1 MAKTDMTDMITMTIG
16 QMVEYQAK
24 MHPDNDGLV
33 APLIGV
39 RYSYRQF
46 NEECDKIAKAFLAIG
61 IKRGDHIAIWSTN
74 YPQWVITQVA
84 ASKIGAVLVTVN
96 TAYKRF
102 ELEYLLRQSDS
113 STLITMQGLK
123 DSNYIQHIMEI
134 CPEIATSKP
143 GELCSEALP
152 RLKRVIYLDEQ
163 TPEGMLNWKQLDAF
177 AEQVSDEQLA
187 QAKA

>member
-113 STLITMQGLK
+113 DVYKRQILWNAS
-123 DSNYIQHIMEI
+123 
-134 CPEIATSKP
+134 PERAPACNSRGKFAARSRNMSRSIKRQP
-143 GELCSEALP
+143 G
-152 RLKRVIYLDEQ
+152 R
-163 TPEGMLNWKQLDAF
+163 F
-177 AEQVSDEQLA
+177 
-187 QAKA
+187 

>member
-1 MAKTDMTDMITMTIG
+1 MAKTDMKDMITMTIG

-46 NEECDKIAKAFLAIG
+46 DEECDKIAKAFLAIG

-96 TAYKRF
+96 TAY
-102 ELEYLLRQSDS
+102 
-113 STLITMQGLK
+113 IG
-123 DSNYIQHIMEI
+123 
-134 CPEIATSKP
+134 P
-143 GELCSEALP
+143 
-152 RLKRVIYLDEQ
+152 
-163 TPEGMLNWKQLDAF
+163 
-177 AEQVSDEQLA
+177 
-187 QAKA
+187 